1 MIKSMTGYGRAVEEL
16 HGRIITV
23 EVKSVNHRYFDC
35 TVKAARVYS
44 FLEDA
49 IKKAA
54 QNCVSRGKLDVYL
67 SIDDSRSDDVEVVF
81 NEHIFEAYY
90 RAMREMAERYS
101 LRDDISVAS
110 LAVIQ
115 RCLQLRKGKRMRT
128 SCGRMSFLSCRRPFW
143 NLALCARGKARVCMM
158 TFLPAVWK
166 SAGW

>member
-90 RAMREMAERYS
+90 RAMREMAER
-101 LRDDISVAS
+101 
-110 LAVIQ
+110 
-115 RCLQLRKGKRMRT
+115 
-128 SCGRMSFLSCRRPFW
+128 
-143 NLALCARGKARVCMM
+143 
-158 TFLPAVWK
+158 
-166 SAGW
+166 